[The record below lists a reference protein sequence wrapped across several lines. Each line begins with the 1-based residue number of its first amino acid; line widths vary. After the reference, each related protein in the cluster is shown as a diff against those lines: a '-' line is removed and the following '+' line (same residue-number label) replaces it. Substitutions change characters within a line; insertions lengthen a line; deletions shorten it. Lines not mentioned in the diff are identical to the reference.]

1 MIGIIPY
8 MLLGSYGTIRLK
20 FYIYAIFGIFQYN
33 LYAYDKYL
41 GYINFVYV
49 ILWGCIFIKVILHI
63 DQYDPSTTIA
73 GFLMLSSMYFI
84 GIIINRLLF
93 TLMYIILG
101 TFLIEKIIWAHDNI
115 WFIFDTIYC
124 LFMIGFIQHNNIL

>member
-41 GYINFVYV
+41 NYINFVYF
-49 ILWGCIFIKVILHI
+49 ILWTCIFIKVILHTNKN
-63 DQYDPSTTIA
+63 YPSKITG
-73 GFLMLSSMYFI
+73 GFVMLSLMYFI
-84 GIIINRLLF
+84 GFVINRLLF

-124 LFMIGFIQHNNIL
+124 LFMIGFIQHNRIL